1 MSSNEY
7 QIESFA
13 YEWNWKQNKLKAN
26 WDFYF
31 CLKWDWTWKR
41 EKSRR
46 SPISQL
52 ILLESKDTE
61 DFFLCP
67 QSVTKWRANGDFFL
81 FLKAWMIL
89 FVKTNHQWNLCY
101 ILIVSLKPDSDVL
114 DVIVS
119 HMDVCKNKFTYH
131 LSDKTHGFGWRYIH
145 SGALCSNANL
155 PFLVNLAPNGSQKD
169 NFA

>member
-26 WDFYF
+26 WDIYF

-41 EKSRR
+41 EKS
-46 SPISQL
+46 PISQL
-52 ILLESKDTE
+52 ILLDSKDTE

-119 HMDVCKNKFTYH
+119 HMDICKINLHTTSVIKLMDSDGDIFTVEH
-131 LSDKTHGFGWRYIH
+131 C
-145 SGALCSNANL
+145 ALTLIC
-155 PFLVNLAPNGSQKD
+155 PV
-169 NFA
+169 